1 VEKKMKNTILTKAE
15 DAAKRFIERLRSGKI
30 KKYILPDNSEEFTV
44 EDERKE
50 YEHFLK
56 FSETEFYKKLVEM

>member
-1 VEKKMKNTILTKAE
+1 MKNKILTKAE
-15 DAAKRFIERLRSGKI
+15 DAARRFIEDLKSGKI
-30 KKYILPDNSEEFTV
+30 KRDVLPDSSEEFTA

-56 FSETEFYKKLVEM
+56 FSETELYKKLVEM

>member
-1 VEKKMKNTILTKAE
+1 MKNKISKKAE
-15 DAAKRFIERLRSGKI
+15 DAAKRFIESLKSGKI
-30 KKYILPDNSEEFTV
+30 KRDILPDSSEEFTG